1 MEGQWLPCSCCF
13 GSRESFSCRCPGAA
27 AAIAQLGKRQTED
40 LKVPGSI
47 PGLGTAFSRVAS
59 DRVPASVHRAAP
71 GIEPGTSC
79 TRNENHATR
88 PSSQLLIIGVAPQLP
103 LLRCDLTCLSRCPA
117 GRVGSHGAAPG
128 IEPGTSR
135 TLSENHATRPSS
147 RMPTPLVQRG
157 KRSVL
162 RSLRRKNSSSSEA
175 IHLARIELATFSV
188 LG

>member
-1 MEGQWLPCSCCF
+1 MSCNVLSYTMSSKQ
-13 GSRESFSCRCPGAA
+13 GP
-27 AAIAQLGKRQTED
+27 IAQLGERQTED

-71 GIEPGTSC
+71 GIEPGTSR
-79 TRNENHATR
+79 TRSENHATR

-117 GRVGSHGAAPG
+117 GRAGSRGAAPG

-147 RMPTPLVQRG
+147 RMPTPLAQRG